1 MQIDTSFG
9 WNYTN
14 QSTTQE
20 SLERLEEQCDRET
33 EEFLWGAYKFE
44 TVDCPDPDETDETDE
59 PDINDQILPYE
70 LDTDDDDDVDY

>member
-1 MQIDTSFG
+1 MQIDTSLG
-9 WNYTN
+9 LNYTN

-59 PDINDQILPYE
+59 PDINAQNVEE
-70 LDTDDDDDVDY
+70 LDTDDDDDIDY

>member
-9 WNYTN
+9 LNYTN

-44 TVDCPDPDETDETDE
+44 TVDCPDPDETDEPDE
-59 PDINDQILPYE
+59 PDINAQNIEE
-70 LDTDDDDDVDY
+70 LDTDDDDDDIDY

>member
-1 MQIDTSFG
+1 MQIDTSLG
-9 WNYTN
+9 LNYTN

-44 TVDCPDPDETDETDE
+44 TVDCPEPDETDETDE
-59 PDINDQILPYE
+59 PDINAQNVEE
-70 LDTDDDDDVDY
+70 LDTDDDDDIDY

>member
-9 WNYTN
+9 LNYTN

-59 PDINDQILPYE
+59 PDINAQNVEE
-70 LDTDDDDDVDY
+70 LDTDDDDDIDY